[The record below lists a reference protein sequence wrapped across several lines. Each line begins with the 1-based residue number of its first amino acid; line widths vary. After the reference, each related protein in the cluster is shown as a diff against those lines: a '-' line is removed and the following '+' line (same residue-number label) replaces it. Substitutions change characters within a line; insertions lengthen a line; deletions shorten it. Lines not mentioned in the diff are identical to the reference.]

1 MSLPQPPVEAGP
13 RSYRKQIRRFGPL
26 AALVVPVILVLSAA
40 AIFTAVPCSGRAC
53 IVRHGP
59 GWALG
64 AMGAPTGVLVGL
76 PWTHGPI
83 PFALALLTSIG
94 LWVGIGRW
102 AAIRATRSPV
112 ADWADWRREYWWL
125 VIPLWIGAGV
135 AAVALAAA
143 VALR

>member
-1 MSLPQPPVEAGP
+1 
-13 RSYRKQIRRFGPL
+13 
-26 AALVVPVILVLSAA
+26 
-40 AIFTAVPCSGRAC
+40 
-53 IVRHGP
+53 
-59 GWALG
+59 
-64 AMGAPTGVLVGL
+64 MGAPTGVLAGL

-83 PFALALLTSIG
+83 PIAVALGTSIG

-102 AAIRATRSPV
+102 AATRATRSPV

-125 VIPLWIGAGV
+125 VIPLWIGSGV